1 MSVMFKSTK
10 APFIILYFHYNR
22 NMELKSAVDG
32 LSALAHEGRL
42 KAFRLLVQAGV
53 MGLPAGEIARR
64 LDVPAN
70 SLSANLNVLSHA
82 GLGRS
87 RRQGRS
93 IIYTAEYDRM
103 RDLLGF
109 LVEDCCGGQPEICA
123 PLAEVLRTASCRCE
137 PISIP
142 EERA

>member
-1 MSVMFKSTK
+1 
-10 APFIILYFHYNR
+10 
-22 NMELKSAVDG
+22 MELIVAASC

-42 KAFRLLVQAGV
+42 QVFRLLVQAGV

-64 LDVPAN
+64 LDVLPN

-82 GLGRS
+82 GLVRA

-103 RDLLGF
+103 RELLGF
-109 LVEDCCGGQPEICA
+109 LVEDCCGGMPEICA
-123 PLAEVLRTASCRCE
+123 PVAQAIQIACCAPDEKETA
-137 PISIP
+137 
-142 EERA
+142 

>member
-1 MSVMFKSTK
+1 
-10 APFIILYFHYNR
+10 
-22 NMELKSAVDG
+22 MEFVAAVTC

-42 KAFRLLVQAGV
+42 RIFRMLVQEGV
-53 MGLPAGEIARR
+53 MGLAAGEIAHR
-64 LDVPAN
+64 LDVLPN

-82 GLGRS
+82 GLIRS

-109 LVEDCCGGQPEICA
+109 LVEDCCGGSPEICS
-123 PLAEVLRTASCRCE
+123 PLANVLRTAACDGACL
-137 PISIP
+137 PDP
-142 EERA
+142 QDNA